1 MMYVCEDKA
10 SLQYVCIDVYKC
22 IGVLTYRCIDVWDGM
37 MCGVCVVVVYVVCG
51 GSECGEEGGRG
62 REREREREVG
72 FVMI

>member
-1 MMYVCEDKA
+1 MYGTIWD
-10 SLQYVCIDVYKC
+10 
-22 IGVLTYRCIDVWDGM
+22 DVW
-37 MCGVCVVVVYVVCG
+37 CVCVVVVCVVCG